1 MKNLL
6 IILFSSLASILSAH
20 PGVGIV
26 MDSKGN
32 VFYTDTERV
41 LKIDASG
48 RKSVIIPNVHTHE
61 LFLDASDNLFGE
73 HLWYDGATNKWGHY
87 VWRYSADSRFE
98 KIKPNTEGFREDYSF
113 VRDHFGNMYW
123 ANRDKNCQQVIRMDS
138 QNSKIKVTDA
148 CFENIRWMHVSPQGD
163 LLFADF
169 QDIVKIDRSG
179 RVKRVAK
186 KIANTQWTKSTVENQ
201 NAVFGVW
208 DDAAGNIYTAVA
220 SNRVVKK
227 FDHTGKEEIIFRTPV
242 PWTPTGGLVS
252 PSGVLWVLECSDTNA
267 VRVERI
273 DKDGT
278 RRKY

>member
-6 IILFSSLASILSAH
+6 IILFSCLASILSAH

-48 RKSVIIPNVHTHE
+48 RKSVVIPNVHTHE
-61 LFLDASDNLFGE
+61 LFLDANGNLFGE
-73 HLWYDGATNKWGHY
+73 HLWYEGANNKWGHY
-87 VWRYSADSRFE
+87 LWRYSANGRFE

-113 VRDHFGNMYW
+113 VRDHLGNMFW
-123 ANRDKNCQQVIRMDS
+123 ANRDKDCQQVIQMDALK
-138 QNSKIKVTDA
+138 NKKKVSDD
-148 CFENIRWMHVSPQGD
+148 CFENIRWMYVSSKGE

-169 QDIVKIDRSG
+169 QDIVKIDRDG
-179 RVKRVAK
+179 VKKVARQ
-186 KIANTQWTKSTVENQ
+186 IANKQWTKSTVENQ

-227 FDHTGKEEIIFRTPV
+227 FDQTGKEEIVLRTSI

-252 PSGVLWVLECSDTNA
+252 PSGELWVLECSDTNA
-267 VRVERI
+267 VRVEKISKDNKRI
-273 DKDGT
+273 V
-278 RRKY
+278 Y

>member
-1 MKNLL
+1 MKTLL

-26 MDSKGN
+26 MDSKSN

-48 RKSVIIPNVHTHE
+48 RKSVVIPNVHTHE
-61 LFLDASDNLFGE
+61 LFLDANDNLFGE
-73 HLWYDGATNKWGHY
+73 HLWYEGANNKWGHY
-87 VWRYSADSRFE
+87 LWRYSANGRFE
-98 KIKPNTEGFREDYSF
+98 KIKPNTEGFREDYSY
-113 VRDHFGNMYW
+113 VRDHLGNMFW
-123 ANRDKNCQQVIRMDS
+123 ANRDKDCQQVIQMDALK
-138 QNSKIKVTDA
+138 NKKKVSDD
-148 CFENIRWMHVSPQGD
+148 CFENIRWMYASSKGE

-169 QDIVKIDRSG
+169 QDIVKIDRDG
-179 RVKRVAK
+179 VKKVARQ
-186 KIANTQWTKSTVENQ
+186 IANKQWTKSTVENQ

-227 FDHTGKEEIIFRTPV
+227 FDQTGKEEIVFRTPV

-252 PSGVLWVLECSDTNA
+252 PSGELWILECSDTNA
-267 VRVERI
+267 VRVEKI
-273 DKDGT
+273 SKDNK
-278 RRKY
+278 RVVY